1 MADISDLLNNDSML
15 DLSKALN
22 RLKGELAG
30 VNRAM
35 GVFESM
41 AADRYQRRRKRALQE
56 SKVCTSATRL
66 ENRKQSFVPPARLD
80 PDVMLW
86 R

>member
-1 MADISDLLNNDSML
+1 MESML
-15 DLSKALN
+15 DLNKALDILKSELD
-22 RLKGELAG
+22 RL
-30 VNRAM
+30 NRAM

-41 AADRYQRRRKRALQE
+41 AADRYQRRRRRALRE
-56 SKVCTSATRL
+56 AERYFAASRPD
-66 ENRKQSFVPPARLD
+66 KQSFVPPARLD